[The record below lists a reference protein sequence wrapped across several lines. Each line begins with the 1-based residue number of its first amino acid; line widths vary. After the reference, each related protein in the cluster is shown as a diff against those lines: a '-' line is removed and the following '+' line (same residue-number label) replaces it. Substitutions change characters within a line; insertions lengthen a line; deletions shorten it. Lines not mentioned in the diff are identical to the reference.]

1 MITNLDTYELQ
12 GLKGIRI
19 GMTRDEQPILIL
31 TYQKKRMSDKVFAWV
46 FCSVIA
52 ALLGMWGFVIWW
64 LVQ

>member
-1 MITNLDTYELQ
+1 MIKNLESCELQ
-12 GLKGIRI
+12 MLKGIGI
-19 GMTRDEQPILIL
+19 GMTRDEQPFLIL